1 MVQAL
6 IFPLKRSLVSL
17 SSTAKNGPLTAQE
30 PWLHHTLTSP
40 VLIGSMLAL
49 EEIICSEAAN
59 LGCFSRRKFAM
70 IQVFAAS
77 DSVV

>member
-6 IFPLKRSLVSL
+6 ISLLKRSLVSL
-17 SSTAKNGPLTAQE
+17 SSTTKNGPLTAQE

-59 LGCFSRRKFAM
+59 FSCFGRREFTV
-70 IQVFAAS
+70 IQLFAAS